1 MAVNWQGDGIL
12 WISNILIVNI
22 AYAATLLLRL
32 AAAKPG
38 PIDHETKMLCAAVA
52 DVLLRV
58 GAMRPT
64 CRTLATLHG
73 TRIRTLLLADLP
85 KHSASTPSGALVTS
99 PSSSTSTLPP
109 VGHTSPYPA
118 FSPTSASLLL
128 PTQAL
133 LQAQEAAAAGLAP
146 PVFPSTPS
154 AAPGAADNAAD
165 NAAAAARGP
174 NVFNLAP
181 ADSHALWNLFHEA
194 PAVSLP
200 LPASAT
206 MQSTLQPGTVDATTG
221 TFRPDDWVYKSALD
235 QDWLSSEPG
244 AWAW

>member
-1 MAVNWQGDGIL
+1 VRPPLN
-12 WISNILIVNI
+12 
-22 AYAATLLLRL
+22 LLVELLADLR
-32 AAAKPG
+32 AP
-38 PIDHETKMLCAAVA
+38 
-52 DVLLRV
+52 RS
-58 GAMRPT
+58 
-64 CRTLATLHG
+64 RTLATLHG

-85 KHSASTPSGALVTS
+85 KHSASAPSGALLTS
-99 PSSSTSTLPP
+99 PSSSTSALPP
-109 VGHTSPYPA
+109 VGGGASPYPP

-133 LQAQEAAAAGLAP
+133 LQAQEAAAAGHAP
-146 PVFPSTPS
+146 PVFPSPS
-154 AAPGAADNAAD
+154 SSAPPGAAVS
-165 NAAAAARGP
+165 AAAAAGQGGP

-206 MQSTLQPGTVDATTG
+206 MQSTFQPGTVDATTG

-244 AWAW
+244 ASLRTLGRARAGLC